1 MQCDYKTND
10 LQFVQKYYRLQK
22 RKKKLKTKQDKE
34 RNCKNEIKEKT
45 IKVGNKFCI
54 QARIL
59 THTKMK

>member
-10 LQFVQKYYRLQK
+10 LQFVQKCYRLQK
-22 RKKKLKTKQDKE
+22 RKKLKTKQDKE
-34 RNCKNEIKEKT
+34 RNCKKEMKKT